1 MENAARALTMAAGV
15 LIGIMII
22 SIAVY
27 LFTSLGNTSSE
38 IYSKVEQTKIDK
50 FNSQFLKYYRLD
62 TCTAHDIVSIAN
74 LAKNSNEYYE
84 LEEGS
89 GYNYYVNVSVMDYI
103 DNNGSKKTERNFEK
117 LDEAKY
123 TEFIQNNSTVEENG
137 KIKEIKYFMDLCKK
151 GKDTYAERKE
161 IFEKHKEK
169 VIQEIKNLNET
180 LDMINF
186 KCWYYEKA
194 ILDGNEDNIKKMKV
208 TGFPE
213 EIELLY
219 NKTHRD
225 LRT

>member
-89 GYNYYVNVSVMDYI
+89 KYNYYVNVSVKGYI
-103 DNNGSKKTERNFEK
+103 DSKGSKNEEDNFEK
-117 LDEAKY
+117 LDDAKY
-123 TEFIQNNSTVEENG
+123 TEFIKNNSTNEE
-137 KIKEIKYFMDLCKK
+137 KSEIKYFTCKK
-151 GKDTYAERKE
+151 ISQSNITGRVYQIT
-161 IFEKHKEK
+161 FEA
-169 VIQEIKNLNET
+169 N
-180 LDMINF
+180 
-186 KCWYYEKA
+186 
-194 ILDGNEDNIKKMKV
+194 
-208 TGFPE
+208 
-213 EIELLY
+213 
-219 NKTHRD
+219 
-225 LRT
+225 

>member
-89 GYNYYVNVSVMDYI
+89 GYNYYVNVSVYNVSEKI
-103 DNNGSKKTERNFEK
+103 EHFEK
-117 LDEAKY
+117 LDDAKY
-123 TEFIQNNSTVEENG
+123 TEFIQNNSTNEE
-137 KIKEIKYFMDLCKK
+137 KSEIKYFTCTKISQSNIT
-151 GKDTYAERKE
+151 GRVYQIT
-161 IFEKHKEK
+161 
-169 VIQEIKNLNET
+169 
-180 LDMINF
+180 F
-186 KCWYYEKA
+186 KA
-194 ILDGNEDNIKKMKV
+194 N
-208 TGFPE
+208 
-213 EIELLY
+213 
-219 NKTHRD
+219 
-225 LRT
+225 

>member
-50 FNSQFLKYYRLD
+50 FNSQFLKYYGLG

-89 GYNYYVNVSVMDYI
+89 GYNYYVNVSVYNVSEKI
-103 DNNGSKKTERNFEK
+103 EHFEK
-117 LDEAKY
+117 LDDAKY
-123 TEFIQNNSTVEENG
+123 TEFIQNNSTVEEKG
-137 KIKEIKYFMDLCKK
+137 KIKEIKYFTCTNISQSNIT
-151 GKDTYAERKE
+151 GRVYQIT
-161 IFEKHKEK
+161 
-169 VIQEIKNLNET
+169 
-180 LDMINF
+180 F
-186 KCWYYEKA
+186 KA
-194 ILDGNEDNIKKMKV
+194 N
-208 TGFPE
+208 
-213 EIELLY
+213 
-219 NKTHRD
+219 
-225 LRT
+225 

>member
-89 GYNYYVNVSVMDYI
+89 EYNYYVNVSVKGYI
-103 DNNGSKKTERNFEK
+103 DSKGSKNEEDNFE
-117 LDEAKY
+117 
-123 TEFIQNNSTVEENG
+123 N
-137 KIKEIKYFMDLCKK
+137 
-151 GKDTYAERKE
+151 
-161 IFEKHKEK
+161 
-169 VIQEIKNLNET
+169 
-180 LDMINF
+180 
-186 KCWYYEKA
+186 
-194 ILDGNEDNIKKMKV
+194 
-208 TGFPE
+208 
-213 EIELLY
+213 
-219 NKTHRD
+219 
-225 LRT
+225 

>member
-50 FNSQFLKYYRLD
+50 FNSQFLKYYGLG

-89 GYNYYVNVSVMDYI
+89 EYNYYVNVSVYNVSEKI
-103 DNNGSKKTERNFEK
+103 EHFEK
-117 LDEAKY
+117 LDDAKY
-123 TEFIQNNSTVEENG
+123 TEFIQNNSTVEEKG
-137 KIKEIKYFMDLCKK
+137 KIKEIKYFTCTNISQSNIT
-151 GKDTYAERKE
+151 GRVYQIT
-161 IFEKHKEK
+161 
-169 VIQEIKNLNET
+169 
-180 LDMINF
+180 F
-186 KCWYYEKA
+186 KA
-194 ILDGNEDNIKKMKV
+194 N
-208 TGFPE
+208 
-213 EIELLY
+213 
-219 NKTHRD
+219 
-225 LRT
+225 

>member
-89 GYNYYVNVSVMDYI
+89 GYNYYVNVIVKDYI
-103 DNNGSKKTERNFEK
+103 DNNGSEKTEKKFEK
-117 LDEAKY
+117 LDDAKY
-123 TEFIQNNSTVEENG
+123 TEFIENNSTNEE
-137 KIKEIKYFMDLCKK
+137 KSEIKYFTC
-151 GKDTYAERKE
+151 TE
-161 IFEKHKEK
+161 ISQSNITGR
-169 VIQEIKNLNET
+169 VCQIT
-180 LDMINF
+180 F
-186 KCWYYEKA
+186 KA
-194 ILDGNEDNIKKMKV
+194 N
-208 TGFPE
+208 
-213 EIELLY
+213 
-219 NKTHRD
+219 
-225 LRT
+225 

>member
-50 FNSQFLKYYRLD
+50 FNSQFLKYYGLG

-89 GYNYYVNVSVMDYI
+89 EYNYYVNVIVKGYI
-103 DNNGSKKTERNFEK
+103 DSKGSKNKEEYNFEK
-117 LDEAKY
+117 LDDAKY
-123 TEFIQNNSTVEENG
+123 TEFIENNSTNEE
-137 KIKEIKYFMDLCKK
+137 KSEIKYFTC
-151 GKDTYAERKE
+151 
-161 IFEKHKEK
+161 
-169 VIQEIKNLNET
+169 IKISQSNIT
-180 LDMINF
+180 GRVYQITF
-186 KCWYYEKA
+186 KA
-194 ILDGNEDNIKKMKV
+194 N
-208 TGFPE
+208 
-213 EIELLY
+213 
-219 NKTHRD
+219 
-225 LRT
+225 

>member
-89 GYNYYVNVSVMDYI
+89 GYNYYVNVSVKGYI
-103 DNNGSKKTERNFEK
+103 DSKGSKNEEDNFEK
-117 LDEAKY
+117 LDDAKY
-123 TEFIQNNSTVEENG
+123 TEFIKNNSTNEE
-137 KIKEIKYFMDLCKK
+137 KSEIKYFTCTKISQSNIT
-151 GKDTYAERKE
+151 GRVYQI
-161 IFEKHKEK
+161 IFEA
-169 VIQEIKNLNET
+169 N
-180 LDMINF
+180 
-186 KCWYYEKA
+186 
-194 ILDGNEDNIKKMKV
+194 
-208 TGFPE
+208 
-213 EIELLY
+213 
-219 NKTHRD
+219 
-225 LRT
+225 

>member
-1 MENAARALTMAAGV
+1 MAAGV

-89 GYNYYVNVSVMDYI
+89 GYNYYVNVSVYNVSEKI
-103 DNNGSKKTERNFEK
+103 EHFEK
-117 LDEAKY
+117 LDDAKY
-123 TEFIQNNSTVEENG
+123 TEFIQNNSTVEEKG
-137 KIKEIKYFMDLCKK
+137 KIKEIKYFTCTNISQSNIT
-151 GKDTYAERKE
+151 GRVYQIT
-161 IFEKHKEK
+161 FEA
-169 VIQEIKNLNET
+169 N
-180 LDMINF
+180 
-186 KCWYYEKA
+186 
-194 ILDGNEDNIKKMKV
+194 
-208 TGFPE
+208 
-213 EIELLY
+213 
-219 NKTHRD
+219 
-225 LRT
+225 

>member
-89 GYNYYVNVSVMDYI
+89 GYNYYVNVIVYNVSEKI
-103 DNNGSKKTERNFEK
+103 EHFEK
-117 LDEAKY
+117 LDDAKY
-123 TEFIQNNSTVEENG
+123 TEFIQNNSTNEE
-137 KIKEIKYFMDLCKK
+137 KSEIKYFTCI
-151 GKDTYAERKE
+151 GISQSNITGRVYQ
-161 IFEKHKEK
+161 ITFEA
-169 VIQEIKNLNET
+169 N
-180 LDMINF
+180 
-186 KCWYYEKA
+186 
-194 ILDGNEDNIKKMKV
+194 
-208 TGFPE
+208 
-213 EIELLY
+213 
-219 NKTHRD
+219 
-225 LRT
+225 

>member
-1 MENAARALTMAAGV
+1 
-15 LIGIMII
+15 MII

-137 KIKEIKYFMDLCKK
+137 KIKEIKYFTC
-151 GKDTYAERKE
+151 TE
-161 IFEKHKEK
+161 ILPFSSTISQSNITGR
-169 VIQEIKNLNET
+169 VYQIT
-180 LDMINF
+180 F
-186 KCWYYEKA
+186 KA
-194 ILDGNEDNIKKMKV
+194 N
-208 TGFPE
+208 
-213 EIELLY
+213 
-219 NKTHRD
+219 
-225 LRT
+225 

>member
-103 DNNGSKKTERNFEK
+103 DNNGSKKTEKNFEK

-137 KIKEIKYFMDLCKK
+137 KIKEIKYFTC
-151 GKDTYAERKE
+151 TE
-161 IFEKHKEK
+161 ILPFSSTISQSNITGR
-169 VIQEIKNLNET
+169 VYQIT
-180 LDMINF
+180 F
-186 KCWYYEKA
+186 KA
-194 ILDGNEDNIKKMKV
+194 N
-208 TGFPE
+208 
-213 EIELLY
+213 
-219 NKTHRD
+219 
-225 LRT
+225 

>member
-74 LAKNSNEYYE
+74 LAKNSNKYYE

-89 GYNYYVNVSVMDYI
+89 EYNYYVNVIVKDYI
-103 DNNGSKKTERNFEK
+103 DSKGSKNKEEKHFEK
-117 LDEAKY
+117 LYDVKY
-123 TEFIQNNSTVEENG
+123 TEFIENNSTNEE
-137 KIKEIKYFMDLCKK
+137 KSEIKYFTCTKILQSNIT
-151 GKDTYAERKE
+151 GRVYQIT
-161 IFEKHKEK
+161 
-169 VIQEIKNLNET
+169 
-180 LDMINF
+180 F
-186 KCWYYEKA
+186 KA
-194 ILDGNEDNIKKMKV
+194 N
-208 TGFPE
+208 
-213 EIELLY
+213 
-219 NKTHRD
+219 
-225 LRT
+225 

>member
-89 GYNYYVNVSVMDYI
+89 EYNYYVNVIVKGYI
-103 DNNGSKKTERNFEK
+103 DSKGSKNKEESNFEK
-117 LDEAKY
+117 LDDVKY
-123 TEFIQNNSTVEENG
+123 TEFIENNSTNEE
-137 KIKEIKYFMDLCKK
+137 KSEIKYFTCIKISQSNIT
-151 GKDTYAERKE
+151 GRVYQIT
-161 IFEKHKEK
+161 FEA
-169 VIQEIKNLNET
+169 N
-180 LDMINF
+180 
-186 KCWYYEKA
+186 
-194 ILDGNEDNIKKMKV
+194 
-208 TGFPE
+208 
-213 EIELLY
+213 
-219 NKTHRD
+219 
-225 LRT
+225 

>member
-89 GYNYYVNVSVMDYI
+89 GYNYYVNVIVEDYI
-103 DNNGSKKTERNFEK
+103 DNNGSATTELNFEK
-117 LDEAKY
+117 LDDAKY
-123 TEFIQNNSTVEENG
+123 TEFIENNSTNEE
-137 KIKEIKYFMDLCKK
+137 KSEIKYFTCTNISQSNIT
-151 GKDTYAERKE
+151 GRVYQIT
-161 IFEKHKEK
+161 FEA
-169 VIQEIKNLNET
+169 N
-180 LDMINF
+180 
-186 KCWYYEKA
+186 
-194 ILDGNEDNIKKMKV
+194 
-208 TGFPE
+208 
-213 EIELLY
+213 
-219 NKTHRD
+219 
-225 LRT
+225 

>member
-103 DNNGSKKTERNFEK
+103 DNNGLS
-117 LDEAKY
+117 L
-123 TEFIQNNSTVEENG
+123 IH
-137 KIKEIKYFMDLCKK
+137 I
-151 GKDTYAERKE
+151 
-161 IFEKHKEK
+161 
-169 VIQEIKNLNET
+169 
-180 LDMINF
+180 
-186 KCWYYEKA
+186 
-194 ILDGNEDNIKKMKV
+194 
-208 TGFPE
+208 
-213 EIELLY
+213 
-219 NKTHRD
+219 
-225 LRT
+225 

>member
-103 DNNGSKKTERNFEK
+103 DSKGSKNEEDNFEK
-117 LDEAKY
+117 LDDAKY
-123 TEFIQNNSTVEENG
+123 TEFIKNNSTNEE
-137 KIKEIKYFMDLCKK
+137 KSEIKYFTCKK
-151 GKDTYAERKE
+151 ISQSNITGRVYQIT
-161 IFEKHKEK
+161 
-169 VIQEIKNLNET
+169 
-180 LDMINF
+180 F
-186 KCWYYEKA
+186 KA
-194 ILDGNEDNIKKMKV
+194 N
-208 TGFPE
+208 
-213 EIELLY
+213 
-219 NKTHRD
+219 
-225 LRT
+225 

>member
-50 FNSQFLKYYRLD
+50 FNSQFLKYYGLG

-89 GYNYYVNVSVMDYI
+89 ELDYYVNVIVKDYI
-103 DNNGSKKTERNFEK
+103 DNNGSEKTEEKFEK
-117 LDEAKY
+117 LDDAKY
-123 TEFIQNNSTVEENG
+123 TEFIENNSTNEE
-137 KIKEIKYFMDLCKK
+137 KSEIKYFTCT
-151 GKDTYAERKE
+151 GISQSNITGRVYQ
-161 IFEKHKEK
+161 I
-169 VIQEIKNLNET
+169 T
-180 LDMINF
+180 F
-186 KCWYYEKA
+186 KA
-194 ILDGNEDNIKKMKV
+194 N
-208 TGFPE
+208 
-213 EIELLY
+213 
-219 NKTHRD
+219 
-225 LRT
+225 

>member
-103 DNNGSKKTERNFEK
+103 DNNGSKKKEAHFEK
-117 LDEAKY
+117 LNAAKY
-123 TEFIQNNSTVEENG
+123 TEFIENNSTNEE
-137 KIKEIKYFMDLCKK
+137 KSEIKYFTC
-151 GKDTYAERKE
+151 TE
-161 IFEKHKEK
+161 ILQSNITGR
-169 VIQEIKNLNET
+169 VYQIT
-180 LDMINF
+180 F
-186 KCWYYEKA
+186 KA
-194 ILDGNEDNIKKMKV
+194 N
-208 TGFPE
+208 
-213 EIELLY
+213 
-219 NKTHRD
+219 
-225 LRT
+225 

>member
-89 GYNYYVNVSVMDYI
+89 GYNYYVNVIVEDYI
-103 DNNGSKKTERNFEK
+103 DNNGSATTELNFEK
-117 LDEAKY
+117 LDDVKY
-123 TEFIQNNSTVEENG
+123 TEFIENNSTNEE
-137 KIKEIKYFMDLCKK
+137 KSEIKYFTC
-151 GKDTYAERKE
+151 TE
-161 IFEKHKEK
+161 ILQSNITGR
-169 VIQEIKNLNET
+169 VYQIT
-180 LDMINF
+180 F
-186 KCWYYEKA
+186 KA
-194 ILDGNEDNIKKMKV
+194 N
-208 TGFPE
+208 
-213 EIELLY
+213 
-219 NKTHRD
+219 
-225 LRT
+225 

>member
-89 GYNYYVNVSVMDYI
+89 EYNYYVNVSVKGYI
-103 DNNGSKKTERNFEK
+103 DSKGSKNEEDNFEK

-123 TEFIQNNSTVEENG
+123 TEFIKNNSTNEE
-137 KIKEIKYFMDLCKK
+137 KSEIKYFTCKK
-151 GKDTYAERKE
+151 ISQSNITGRVYQIT
-161 IFEKHKEK
+161 FEA
-169 VIQEIKNLNET
+169 N
-180 LDMINF
+180 
-186 KCWYYEKA
+186 
-194 ILDGNEDNIKKMKV
+194 
-208 TGFPE
+208 
-213 EIELLY
+213 
-219 NKTHRD
+219 
-225 LRT
+225 

>member
-89 GYNYYVNVSVMDYI
+89 ELDYYVNVIVKDYI
-103 DNNGSKKTERNFEK
+103 DNNGSEKTEEKFEK
-117 LDEAKY
+117 LDDAKY
-123 TEFIQNNSTVEENG
+123 TEFIENNSTNEE
-137 KIKEIKYFMDLCKK
+137 KSEIKYFTCT
-151 GKDTYAERKE
+151 GISQSNITGRVYQ
-161 IFEKHKEK
+161 I
-169 VIQEIKNLNET
+169 T
-180 LDMINF
+180 F
-186 KCWYYEKA
+186 KA
-194 ILDGNEDNIKKMKV
+194 N
-208 TGFPE
+208 
-213 EIELLY
+213 
-219 NKTHRD
+219 
-225 LRT
+225 

>member
-89 GYNYYVNVSVMDYI
+89 GYNYYVNVIVEDYI
-103 DNNGSKKTERNFEK
+103 NNNGSATTELNFEK
-117 LDEAKY
+117 LDDAKY
-123 TEFIQNNSTVEENG
+123 TEFIQNNSTNEE
-137 KIKEIKYFMDLCKK
+137 KSEIKYFTCT
-151 GKDTYAERKE
+151 GISQSNITGRVYQ
-161 IFEKHKEK
+161 I
-169 VIQEIKNLNET
+169 T
-180 LDMINF
+180 F
-186 KCWYYEKA
+186 KA
-194 ILDGNEDNIKKMKV
+194 N
-208 TGFPE
+208 
-213 EIELLY
+213 
-219 NKTHRD
+219 
-225 LRT
+225 

>member
-89 GYNYYVNVSVMDYI
+89 GYNYYVNVIVKDYI
-103 DNNGSKKTERNFEK
+103 DSKGSKNEEDNFEK
-117 LDEAKY
+117 LDDAKY
-123 TEFIQNNSTVEENG
+123 TEFIENNSTNEE
-137 KIKEIKYFMDLCKK
+137 KSEIKYFTC
-151 GKDTYAERKE
+151 
-161 IFEKHKEK
+161 
-169 VIQEIKNLNET
+169 IKILQSNIT
-180 LDMINF
+180 GRVYQITF
-186 KCWYYEKA
+186 KA
-194 ILDGNEDNIKKMKV
+194 N
-208 TGFPE
+208 
-213 EIELLY
+213 
-219 NKTHRD
+219 
-225 LRT
+225 

>member
-74 LAKNSNEYYE
+74 LSKNSNEYYE

-137 KIKEIKYFMDLCKK
+137 KIKEIKYFTC
-151 GKDTYAERKE
+151 TE
-161 IFEKHKEK
+161 ILPFSSTISQSNITGR
-169 VIQEIKNLNET
+169 VYQIT
-180 LDMINF
+180 F
-186 KCWYYEKA
+186 KA
-194 ILDGNEDNIKKMKV
+194 N
-208 TGFPE
+208 
-213 EIELLY
+213 
-219 NKTHRD
+219 
-225 LRT
+225 